1 MADTVTI
8 PLKNPIKG
16 PNGALFHE
24 IVLREPTF
32 DEVLAHDD
40 PYTVAVSPG
49 GIPFVVEN
57 HEVIRSFVD
66 ICLVSPSDPALLQQ
80 GGMHLAR
87 KVRQTVLGFFR
98 PDAAESA
105 DSKTSPTKSRSRAS
119 GGSASRK

>member
-1 MADTVTI
+1 MPDVIKI
-8 PLKNPIKG
+8 PLKTPIKG
-16 PNGALFHE
+16 PNGALYKA

-66 ICLVSPSDPALLQQ
+66 ICLVEPKDPALLQQ
-80 GGMHLAR
+80 GGMHVAR
-87 KVRQTVLGFFR
+87 KVRQAVLGFFR
-98 PDAAESA
+98 PDDAESEG
-105 DSKTSPTKSRSRAS
+105 SGTSPTK
-119 GGSASRK
+119 